1 MKHGIKTGNIYTNK
15 NMANKTTI
23 KSVVE
28 YILKSN
34 PSARDNDYLLTLS
47 VWRALEI
54 EPLTETGF
62 TTLHGMIT
70 GRIPA
75 LETISRWRRRLQQ
88 MNPDLR
94 GVQYEKRHAHI
105 KNRLDE
111 LGYNI
116 TNYVS

>member
-1 MKHGIKTGNIYTNK
+1 MKHGIRTGNIYTNK

-34 PSARDNDYLLTLS
+34 PSSRDNDYLLTLS

-88 MNPDLR
+88 LNPDLR

-105 KNRLDE
+105 TERLEE
-111 LGYNI
+111 LGYNR
-116 TNYVS
+116 TGHVS